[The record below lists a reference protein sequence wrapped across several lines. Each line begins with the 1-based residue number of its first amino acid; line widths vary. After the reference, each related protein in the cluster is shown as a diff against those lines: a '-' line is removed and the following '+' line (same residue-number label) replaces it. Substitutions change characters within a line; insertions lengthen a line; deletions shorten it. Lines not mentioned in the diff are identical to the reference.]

1 MTCVEKV
8 VQMQLDAY
16 NNKDL
21 VNWLNTYA
29 EDAVQYSIEGEVLAS
44 GHQQMAESI
53 SIRFKE
59 PDLHARLLNRIVSDN
74 VVIDHEEI
82 IRNFPEGKGTVE
94 MLCIYHVE
102 KGLIK
107 KGQFKVFNKRVFGL
121 NEK

>member
-1 MTCVEKV
+1 MTCVEK
-8 VQMQLDAY
+8 
-16 NNKDL
+16 
-21 VNWLNTYA
+21 
-29 EDAVQYSIEGEVLAS
+29 
-44 GHQQMAESI
+44 
-53 SIRFKE
+53 
-59 PDLHARLLNRIVSDN
+59 

-102 KGLIK
+102 KGLIQ